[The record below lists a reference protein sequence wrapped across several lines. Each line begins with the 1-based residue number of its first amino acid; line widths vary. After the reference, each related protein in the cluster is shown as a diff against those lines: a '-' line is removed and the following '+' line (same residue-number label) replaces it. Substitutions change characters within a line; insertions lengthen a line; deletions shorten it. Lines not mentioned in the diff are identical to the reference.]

1 MTDSKA
7 IIELVDKIAD
17 AAKAEDGY
25 AYAAGW
31 LRSTLVSAIL
41 GYVPVA
47 SRRELM
53 QELQE
58 SLNYLE
64 SIKKV
69 EA

>member
-1 MTDSKA
+1 MTDSKT
-7 IIELVDKIAD
+7 IIELVDKITE

-25 AYAAGW
+25 AYATGW

-47 SRRELM
+47 NRQELM
-53 QELQE
+53 QELQNG
-58 SLNYLE
+58 LDYLE

>member
-1 MTDSKA
+1 MTDAKA
-7 IIELVDKIAD
+7 IMELVDKITE

-25 AYAAGW
+25 AYATGW

-47 SRRELM
+47 NRVELVKEM
-53 QELQE
+53 QQGLD
-58 SLNYLE
+58 YLE